1 MGMDAHKQTK
11 QIEGDTVKILKKH
24 TTSTGNKLEFYTTD
38 LLPARSVVVRDNSC
52 QREKLYTVGRVQ
64 SLSFDEPE
72 QIKSIAQVIRAWTTE
87 QIHF

>member
-1 MGMDAHKQTK
+1 MKT
-11 QIEGDTVKILKKH
+11 LKKY
-24 TTSTGNKLEFYTTD
+24 TTSEGNKLEFYTTA
-38 LLPARSVVVRDNSC
+38 LLSAGSVVVRDNSC
-52 QREKLYTVGRVQ
+52 QRERLYTVGRIQ

>member
-1 MGMDAHKQTK
+1 MKT
-11 QIEGDTVKILKKH
+11 LKKY
-24 TTSTGNKLEFYTTD
+24 TTSEGNRLEFYTTD

-52 QREKLYTVGRVQ
+52 QLERLYTVGRIQ